1 MTTPEL
7 ITKHGYIAETHHVW
21 TEDGYRLE
29 LHRVLRKTQSRNSRK
44 NCTEAC
50 DKKVSEYSKSNTNEA
65 SVSILS
71 GALALQAKEE
81 SNPKTRPPILV
92 NHGLLSS
99 SADWVLLG
107 PQKALAYVLCDCG
120 FDVWLANVR
129 GNTYSQCH
137 KQYTTRDRE
146 FWDFSWHEIGY
157 YDLPA
162 MIDYILDKTHQTS
175 LHYIGYSQGTTT
187 FYVMCSERPEYND
200 KIKGMV
206 SMAPVAFLTNQ
217 RSPLIKFI
225 VRFYILMEWGSVY
238 CNIHQWFPRNRLQAK
253 ALGTLIRNTPGTL
266 TKSFYS
272 CWFYLIAGFGSNQLD
287 KSMLPLIFGHFPG
300 GSSAKQIIHF
310 SQIILS
316 DSFRKFDYGTSKN
329 LKLYG
334 STQPPKYCLERVKV
348 PVAVFYSENDFLT
361 DPADVQRLIEKFP
374 NVVLKHKIEYS
385 KFNHIDYLWGRDA
398 KTLLYTHI
406 IDFIRKIQMSESS
419 SMTNFTNVQ

>member
-1 MTTPEL
+1 MMGHNIHDEVPMTTPEL
-7 ITKHGYIAETHHVW
+7 ITKHGYIGETHHIW

-29 LHRVLRKTQSRNSRK
+29 LHRVLRKAEGKNSNKISTEGSREK
-44 NCTEAC
+44 LTELL
-50 DKKVSEYSKSNTNEA
+50 KSATDSNDSQA
-65 SVSILS
+65 SILS
-71 GALALQAKEE
+71 EALNLQVTED
-81 SNPKTRPPILV
+81 SNPKVKPPILI

-137 KQYTTRDRE
+137 KKYTTKDRE
-146 FWDFSWHEIGY
+146 FWDFSWHEIGV
-157 YDLPA
+157 YDIPA
-162 MIDYILDKTHQTS
+162 MIDYVLEKTNQPS

-200 KIKGMV
+200 KVKAMV
-206 SMAPVAFLTNQ
+206 TMAPIAFLSNQ

-225 VRFYILMEWGSVY
+225 VRFYILMEWGSAY
-238 CNIHQWFPRNRLQAK
+238 CNIHQWFPRNKLQAK
-253 ALGTLIRNTPGTL
+253 ALGTLIRNTPGQL

-272 CWFYLIAGFGSNQLD
+272 CWFYLVAGFGSNQLD

-300 GSSAKQIIHF
+300 GSSAKQIIHY
-310 SQIILS
+310 SQVILT

-361 DPADVQRLIEKFP
+361 HPEDVKRLVENLP
-374 NVVLKHKIEYS
+374 NVALKHKIEYS
-385 KFNHIDYLWGRDA
+385 KFNHIDYLWGCDA
-398 KTLLYTHI
+398 KTLLYDHV
-406 IDFIRKIQMSESS
+406 IDFIKKY
-419 SMTNFTNVQ
+419 N